1 MIAFVAIGILA
12 GTLSFAVALSLGAS
26 FWFALL
32 LYSLIGAASVLG
44 AALVFVF
51 RGKRTERDS
60 DGWQDVSFPADA
72 GPSVPEPDLPAAYLT
87 QRGMRILAVDDDPII
102 LGLIPRIAAEIGC
115 ADTTISSSGA
125 QALSFLEQSSRPFDC
140 LLLDINMPG
149 MDGIELCGRI
159 RRIPAYRDTPII
171 MLTAM
176 QDFDFLDRA
185 FRAGASDY
193 ITKPFDVIAF
203 GTCLRNVQDK
213 ILLTQVDTV
222 VADSDGGIGDAGWD
236 VPTPGSI
243 AGVASLIEHAALQNY
258 LVRLSGVALSRAYV
272 MAVEVH
278 HSAGSAD
285 APVALAPV
293 VVALDTLFTKQPC
306 VMSYIGEGRFIL
318 VSSGVNLPD
327 PAGLERA
334 IEDQLHGQ
342 AGYGDA
348 IPDSG
353 VTVYVGPAVRPGRD
367 RTHRAQ
373 TAIENALFASGHPPV
388 ASKGVARG

>member
-12 GTLSFAVALSLGAS
+12 GTLSFAIALILGAS

-32 LYSLIGAASVLG
+32 LYSLVGAASVLG
-44 AALVFVF
+44 ASVIYVF
-51 RGKRTERDS
+51 RGKRGSRGADT
-60 DGWQDVSFPADA
+60 WQDVPLAEND
-72 GPSVPEPDLPAAYLT
+72 GPSVPEPELPAAYLA

-115 ADTTISSSGA
+115 SDTTISSSGA

-203 GTCLRNVQDK
+203 GTCLRNVQDR
-213 ILLTQVDTV
+213 ILLDQVDTPV
-222 VADSDGGIGDAGWD
+222 KDAGIGDAGWT
-236 VPTPGSI
+236 VPAPGSLP
-243 AGVASLIEHAALQNY
+243 GVESLIEHEALQNY
-258 LVRLSGVALSRAYV
+258 LVRLSGVALSQAYV
-272 MAVEVH
+272 MAVEVQH
-278 HSAGSAD
+278 PAGLMD

-293 VVALDTLFTKQPC
+293 VVAINNLFTKQPC
-306 VMSYIGEGRFIL
+306 VMSYIGDGRFVL

-327 PAGLERA
+327 SAGLERA
-334 IEDQLHGQ
+334 IEDELHGM
-342 AGYGDA
+342 GGLGDA
-348 IPDSG
+348 VADSG
-353 VTVYVGPAVRPGRD
+353 VTVSVGLAVRPGRD
-367 RTHRAQ
+367 RTHRAKL
-373 TAIENALFASGHPPV
+373 AIENALFVSGHHPSV
-388 ASKGVARG
+388 SKVARG